1 MEMLSSP
8 TIYEYEIVTN
18 GNCLIKSL
26 TGSITI
32 NPDDEIN
39 LVSAVGSDNQNNKCE
54 GDLIDPIT
62 YSISGDAT
70 GAIVNWDLPN
80 GQPVGV
86 SFDSASLTIS
96 GNLNNNIS
104 SPTTYSYT
112 ITTTG
117 GTCPV
122 SKSGSITVNPN
133 DELALTTLNNN
144 QTICETGTNAVE
156 PIIYSIGGGATSA
169 AVTWDPVNGQP
180 SGINFNPT
188 TLTIEGTFNGNIS
201 TETIYTYTVN
211 TNGLSISSSEITVKP
226 DDELDLAPFNN
237 NQIICEGDSTA
248 LKVLI
253 VQVLNGTC
261 QTENH
266 QVFYLIPQQ

>member
-1 MEMLSSP
+1 MSWDATNGQPTGVTFDPATLTISGNLNNDISVQTTYSYTITTTGSNCPIVQTGSITVNPDDELTLTSSNNNQTICETGINSISPIIYSIGGGATSAAVTWDPVNGQPSGINFNPTTLTIEGTFNGNVSSP

-39 LVSAVGSDNQNNKCE
+39 LVSAFGSDNQNNKCE

-117 GTCPV
+117 ITCPA

-133 DELALTTLNNN
+133 DELA
-144 QTICETGTNAVE
+144 
-156 PIIYSIGGGATSA
+156 
-169 AVTWDPVNGQP
+169 
-180 SGINFNPT
+180 
-188 TLTIEGTFNGNIS
+188 
-201 TETIYTYTVN
+201 
-211 TNGLSISSSEITVKP
+211 
-226 DDELDLAPFNN
+226 
-237 NQIICEGDSTA
+237 
-248 LKVLI
+248 
-253 VQVLNGTC
+253 
-261 QTENH
+261 
-266 QVFYLIPQQ
+266 